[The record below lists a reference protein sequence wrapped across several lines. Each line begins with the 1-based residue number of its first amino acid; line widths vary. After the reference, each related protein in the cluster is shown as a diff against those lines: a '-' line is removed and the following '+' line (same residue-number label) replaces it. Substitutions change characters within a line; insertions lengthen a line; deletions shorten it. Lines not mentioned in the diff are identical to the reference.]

1 MTPDKKSICLLT
13 IRHAGMDLT
22 IAGGD
27 KSVCSRNMA
36 YEPMEFKVAM
46 DAESGGYSIEIEN
59 NSLTHMLLKKYNTN
73 TFETLV
79 ESVDAD
85 DPNKVLLSLPQK
97 STKIILKSNR

>member
-36 YEPMEFKVAM
+36 YEPMSFTVVA
-46 DAESGGYSIEIEN
+46 DAVSKIYAIEIEKN
-59 NSLTHMLLKKYNTN
+59 ALTRMLLKKYNTN